1 MGVLRLSGTIP
12 NARENRCAGAKAGE
26 QMTGRWAWVI
36 AAMAS
41 FSLNGALGQAPFD
54 TSVRK
59 NDTDQHPAAAKTPV
73 ARQTPPAGNPL
84 WGIPIGSLS
93 TTRERPVFSASRRPP
108 APLLA
113 PVPVAEAPP
122 PKPAEPEQPPFTL
135 VGTAIGKPQNV
146 ALIIEQTTKN
156 LVRLHVSEAAS
167 GWYLRSVELRS
178 MTLEKNSQTVTL
190 NLPAHVSVR

>member
-1 MGVLRLSGTIP
+1 
-12 NARENRCAGAKAGE
+12 
-26 QMTGRWAWVI
+26 
-36 AAMAS
+36 MAC
-41 FSLNGALGQAPFD
+41 FTLNGAIGQGPFD
-54 TSVRK
+54 I
-59 NDTDQHPAAAKTPV
+59 QHQAVAKTSV
-73 ARQTPPAGNPL
+73 ARQTPPSGNPL
-84 WGIPIGSLS
+84 WGIPVGSLS

-108 APLLA
+108 ASPLG

-156 LVRLHVSEAAS
+156 LVRLHFGEAAS
-167 GWYLRSVELRS
+167 GWYLRSVDLRA